1 MTATEET
8 APARVGP
15 HDPMDDPEVAAR
27 VAEYLELPYTITMV
41 YDTSP
46 GGPPAWV
53 VWVEELPGCI
63 SQGDTAEEATQVI
76 REAMELWIGGHI
88 EEGRDVPP
96 PKDRF
101 AEHSGK
107 FQVRLPVGLHGK
119 LAAVAEDEGV
129 SLNQLVTAILAEGVG
144 WRPAGDRKRKRS
156 RT

>member
-1 MTATEET
+1 MTSTEET
-8 APARVGP
+8 APPRTEP
-15 HDPMDDPEVAAR
+15 HDPMDDPEIAAR
-27 VAEYLELPYTITMV
+27 VAEYLELPYTISLV
-41 YDTSP
+41 YDTS

-63 SQGDTAEEATQVI
+63 SQGDTAEEATEMI

-88 EEGRDVPP
+88 EEGWEVPP

-101 AEHSGK
+101 TEHSGK
-107 FQVRLPVGLHGK
+107 FQVRMPVGLHGK

-144 WRPAGDRKRKRS
+144 WRPAGERKRKRS